1 MIDFQYHTPN
11 TLEEVFDLLNT
22 YGDDARVM
30 AGGTALVIQMK
41 QRLLQPEHVISL
53 RKIAG
58 LSEIKKSDEGI
69 YLGALCT
76 QRAVETD
83 PLVSELVP
91 LISYAYGRIATPRIR
106 HMATVGGGLVHG
118 DPSQDPP
125 PSLIA
130 LGARVILSS
139 ASDQRE
145 LMVEDFYLDYYETDV
160 RQGEVLTGLI
170 VPVAPSGSGTAY
182 LKFLPRTADDYATV
196 SAAAVV
202 SRASDNTCQ
211 DLKLVL
217 GSVGV
222 TPIRAS
228 EAEKCLIGQS
238 LTDENIRAAVATVK
252 EIVDPLEDYRGSAD
266 YKRDMA
272 EVFARRAI
280 EKAVEDIVD
289 I

>member
-41 QRLLQPEHVISL
+41 QRLLQPEHVINL
-53 RKIAG
+53 RKVAG

-69 YLGALCT
+69 YVGALCT
-76 QRAVETD
+76 QRAVETH
-83 PLVSELVP
+83 PLVAELVP

-145 LMVEDFYLDYYETDV
+145 LLLEDFYLDYYETDV
-160 RQGEVLTGLI
+160 REGEVLTDLV
-170 VPVAPSGSGTAY
+170 VPAAPRGSGTSY

-202 SRASDNTCQ
+202 SRTSDNTCQ
-211 DLKLVL
+211 DLRLVL

-222 TPIRAS
+222 TPIRAV
-228 EAEKCLIGQS
+228 EAEKLLIGQS
-238 LTDENIRAAVATVK
+238 LTDENIRSAVATVK
-252 EIVDPLEDYRGSAD
+252 HVVDPLEDYRGSAD

-280 EKAVEDIVD
+280 ERAVENIVD

>member
-41 QRLLQPEHVISL
+41 QRLLQPEHVINL

-69 YLGALCT
+69 YVGALCT
-76 QRAVETD
+76 QRAVETH

-145 LMVEDFYLDYYETDV
+145 LLLEDFYLDYYETDV
-160 RQGEVLTGLI
+160 REGEVLTDLV
-170 VPVAPSGSGTAY
+170 VPAAPRGSGTSY

-202 SRASDNTCQ
+202 SRTSDNTCQ
-211 DLKLVL
+211 DLRLVL

-222 TPIRAS
+222 TPIRAV
-228 EAEKCLIGQS
+228 EAEKLLIGQS
-238 LTDENIRAAVATVK
+238 LTDENIRSAVATVK
-252 EIVDPLEDYRGSAD
+252 HVVDPLEDYRGSAD

-280 EKAVEDIVD
+280 ERAVENIVD